1 MLSGMIK
8 TAIVITVSDRS
19 FRKERDDLS
28 GPAVVEAL
36 RSAGFEVV
44 STQLLPDD
52 QKQISSA
59 LRLSAD
65 RDRVHLAVTT
75 GGTGVAKRDVT
86 PEATMAVVERLVPGI
101 AELMRSEGLK
111 STPLSPLSRAVCG
124 IRGNTLLLNLPGSP
138 KGAIESLRAVLPL
151 VDHAIELMAGN
162 APH

>member
-8 TAIVITVSDRS
+8 TAVVITVSDRS
-19 FRKERDDLS
+19 FRKEREDLS
-28 GPAVVEAL
+28 GPAVAEAL
-36 RSAGFEVV
+36 RAAGFEIV

-59 LRLSAD
+59 LRLCAD
-65 RDRVHLAVTT
+65 RDQVHLAITT

-86 PEATMAVVERLVPGI
+86 PEATMAVTDRLVPGI
-101 AELMRSEGLK
+101 AEVMRSEGLK

-138 KGAIESLRAVLPL
+138 KGAVESLRAVLPL
-151 VDHAIELMAGN
+151 VEHAIDLIAGN
-162 APH
+162 SPH